1 LPPNERTQKPNH
13 HQVANLNKK
22 KKNMVAL
29 DPLLIKKYKKAQ
41 QCVAEIKCAETR
53 ATIEEKLKSIDKW
66 MALNQANNYMFV
78 DTDLEKEMHWAFTDM
93 FKVIERQL
101 RPIEP
106 LKKKYDTVI
115 TSLAGIQSWKK
126 CKVPEVMV
134 LFNKI
139 SPYIHQ
145 VDYALGKID
154 ELIQFE
160 DGMIV
165 DVELDSTLRI
175 FFQDIGTIIEHHIR
189 PAVAKMIAVVKKIKI
204 Q

>member
-1 LPPNERTQKPNH
+1 
-13 HQVANLNKK
+13 
-22 KKNMVAL
+22 M
-29 DPLLIKKYKKAQ
+29 IKKYEKAQ
-41 QCVAEIKCAETR
+41 QCVAEIKCPETR

-154 ELIQFE
+154 ELIKFE

-189 PAVAKMIAVVKKIKI
+189 PAVAKMIAVVKKIKDKI
-204 Q
+204 K

>member
-1 LPPNERTQKPNH
+1 
-13 HQVANLNKK
+13 
-22 KKNMVAL
+22 
-29 DPLLIKKYKKAQ
+29 
-41 QCVAEIKCAETR
+41 
-53 ATIEEKLKSIDKW
+53 
-66 MALNQANNYMFV
+66 
-78 DTDLEKEMHWAFTDM
+78 
-93 FKVIERQL
+93 
-101 RPIEP
+101 
-106 LKKKYDTVI
+106 VI